1 MCSIF
6 LKKCLI
12 FFFFHFLCLKQEKL
26 QNKATL
32 YLVRGMHY
40 TLSDEQKLQ
49 LINIVQ
55 KELNPENP
63 NKKVNKN

>member
-1 MCSIF
+1 
-6 LKKCLI
+6 
-12 FFFFHFLCLKQEKL
+12 
-26 QNKATL
+26 
-32 YLVRGMHY
+32 MHY

-63 NKKVNKN
+63 NQKVNKN